1 MSTWAALRTYPLL
14 LPLAGLTF
22 LAGGLACSYDDGG
35 VSGAAPI
42 DVDRDAAGAPGRD
55 ARGSGS
61 PAPAMDAA
69 PGPGGS
75 SVKSVDAAA
84 SAADA
89 VVPDAG
95 ATADATAP
103 DAPPTLNPPPPPPG
117 PPAACA
123 SAPALPVSFRR
134 LGQGPRS
141 DDFSF
146 DRDGHLIGFD
156 GMDFVRVPRL
166 GSIEVLARDAIGG
179 RGGALR
185 MAAGGDVYLADY
197 QRDQVLVVGP
207 AGSQRR
213 LNSAVTKPMKMVV
226 GPGGALYV
234 SGQQGTVYRIDP
246 ATGGVTTAASTSF
259 RLGGLGFTT
268 DYKSLIVASDNQG
281 LHALDVR
288 GDGTLA
294 PARDWRPEVKKAEAL
309 AADACG
315 NLYAIVEND
324 SRVWRVSAAG
334 KVEVLADLR
343 GVYAWSLAFGSGQQG
358 WSATSL
364 YVMEAT
370 GPLYELSVAVPGQGP
385 PLAASD

>member
-1 MSTWAALRTYPLL
+1 M
-14 LPLAGLTF
+14 
-22 LAGGLACSYDDGG
+22 
-35 VSGAAPI
+35 
-42 DVDRDAAGAPGRD
+42 
-55 ARGSGS
+55 
-61 PAPAMDAA
+61 
-69 PGPGGS
+69 
-75 SVKSVDAAA
+75 
-84 SAADA
+84 
-89 VVPDAG
+89 
-95 ATADATAP
+95 
-103 DAPPTLNPPPPPPG
+103 
-117 PPAACA
+117 
-123 SAPALPVSFRR
+123 SFRR

-141 DDFSF
+141 DDFTF
-146 DRDGHLIGFD
+146 DRDGHLIAFD
-156 GMDFVRVPRL
+156 GMNFVRVPRL
-166 GSIEVLARDAIGG
+166 GSVDVLARDVIGG

-185 MAAGGDVYLADY
+185 MAARGDVYLADY

-213 LNSAVTKPMKMVV
+213 LNSAVSKPMKMVV

-281 LHALDVR
+281 LQALDVR
-288 GDGTLA
+288 ADGTLA
-294 PARDWRPEVKKAEAL
+294 PARAWRPEVKNAEAL

-370 GPLYELSVAVPGQGP
+370 GPMYEVSVAVPGQGP
-385 PLAASD
+385 PLAATD